1 MNILQSSLP
10 QIHQLEALT
19 QSLEGG
25 GCGNNNRSNNKNTV
39 SSKMEVD
46 KDKDQMLRE
55 QRIIRQHLLEFVRES
70 NPAAKIDN
78 DKEEYHGLL
87 TGDGMNMIPESNA
100 TTIMKENPVLGRDSI
115 AIVPKR
121 DTISTTTNKASFK
134 RGSSYSSEDRQRK
147 RSKNDS
153 INEQLSG
160 MDRVQGKKKS
170 SSKMP
175 AATVAAAGKDSQG
188 ICSIGTGSAS
198 MTSIIARPPS
208 TTNSHTSNSNTN
220 ASTES
225 AAATSAPAKKPRP
238 TPAVPKK
245 APKPRSVKKCH
256 DCKSVTNR
264 HRVCSYWNLKGLTGS
279 KCGKVFCLECL
290 QSKYTVGDDVRG
302 SDDNKS
308 GPSSSK
314 NSAVAKSTIED
325 IMKDPSLD
333 SEWHCPSC
341 LGTCQCNTCVVQR
354 KRDEE
359 REMNRL
365 EGERKSKRRI
375 AAHSSYYNFF

>member
-10 QIHQLEALT
+10 QLRQLEELT

-25 GCGNNNRSNNKNTV
+25 GYGNNNRSSNRNTV
-39 SSKMEVD
+39 SSKVKVD
-46 KDKDQMLRE
+46 QDKDQMLRE

-70 NPAAKIDN
+70 NPTAKIDN
-78 DKEEYHGLL
+78 DKEEHHGLL
-87 TGDGMNMIPESNA
+87 LGDGMIMIPESNA
-100 TTIMKENPVLGRDSI
+100 TAIMKKNPVLGRDSI
-115 AIVPKR
+115 AVVPKR
-121 DTISTTTNKASFK
+121 DTISTTSFK

-153 INEQLSG
+153 INKQLYG
-160 MDRVQGKKKS
+160 VERVQGGKKS

-175 AATVAAAGKDSQG
+175 AAGVAAAFARKDSQG
-188 ICSIGTGSAS
+188 IRSSEGSAS

-208 TTNSHTSNSNTN
+208 TKLSHV
-220 ASTES
+220 
-225 AAATSAPAKKPRP
+225 KPRP
-238 TPAVPKK
+238 TPAVPSK

-302 SDDNKS
+302 SDDNES

>member
-10 QIHQLEALT
+10 QLRQLEELT

-25 GCGNNNRSNNKNTV
+25 GYGNNNRSSNRNTV
-39 SSKMEVD
+39 SSKVKVD
-46 KDKDQMLRE
+46 QDKDQMLRE

-70 NPAAKIDN
+70 NPTAKIDN
-78 DKEEYHGLL
+78 DKEEHHGLL
-87 TGDGMNMIPESNA
+87 LGDGMIMIPESNA
-100 TTIMKENPVLGRDSI
+100 TAIMKKNPVLGRDSI
-115 AIVPKR
+115 AVVPKR
-121 DTISTTTNKASFK
+121 DTISTTSFK

-153 INEQLSG
+153 INKQLYG
-160 MDRVQGKKKS
+160 VERVQGGKKS

-175 AATVAAAGKDSQG
+175 AASVAAAFARKDSQG
-188 ICSIGTGSAS
+188 IRSSEGSAS

-208 TTNSHTSNSNTN
+208 TKLSHVSNSNTN
-220 ASTES
+220 KTAES

-238 TPAVPKK
+238 TPAVPSK

-302 SDDNKS
+302 SDDNES

-359 REMNRL
+359 RDMNRL